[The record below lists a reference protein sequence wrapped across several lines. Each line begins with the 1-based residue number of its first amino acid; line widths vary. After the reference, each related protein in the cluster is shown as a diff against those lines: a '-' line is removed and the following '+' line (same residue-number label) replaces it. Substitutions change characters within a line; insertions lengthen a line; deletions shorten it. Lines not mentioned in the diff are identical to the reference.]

1 VNNQR
6 GRWIIGIVVAGIVVA
21 FLGLSFAP
29 LIGDTLQANKT
40 TNRDQ
45 QQVSAV
51 QNGTSSQSE
60 QPSQEQLKSQERGY
74 EAVLQKEPE
83 NENALRGLVDVRLQL
98 GNLEGTVD
106 PLQKLADLHPE
117 EPSYSVLLA
126 QTKQYLGDMEG
137 AAGVYRKILNSRPAY
152 VPALQG
158 LTTLLLRTERPQAAI
173 GLLQD
178 TLKKAPQLEEVES
191 GSVDVASIQLI
202 LGQVY
207 ASQERYDEA
216 VAVYN
221 DAISKDE
228 SDFRPVLAKALVFAE
243 QGKVEQA
250 KPLFST
256 AAELAPP
263 KFKDQINA
271 QLKQLEAQSK
281 AQQSESPQSES
292 PQSESPQSES
302 PQSESPQ
309 SQAPQSE
316 PPQSESPQSQAQQS
330 EPPQSEPPQSQA
342 QQSEP
347 QQVSEEG

>member
-1 VNNQR
+1 MHCPNGKICEILCLNFPPSILFACVPHFQLFVIPPLPFSIWQIVADNGCKNSRTLFVNNQR
-6 GRWIIGIVVAGIVVA
+6 GRWIIGIVLATVVVA

-29 LIGDTLQANKT
+29 LIGDTLQANRT
-40 TNRDQ
+40 SNPDQ
-45 QQVSAV
+45 QPVSSV
-51 QNGTSSQSE
+51 QNGTSAESE
-60 QPSQEQLKSQERGY
+60 GPTQEQLKSQEKGY
-74 EAVLQKEPE
+74 EAVLQREPE

-98 GNLEGTVD
+98 GNLEGTVE
-106 PLQKLADLHPE
+106 PLQKLAELHPE

-137 AAGVYRKILNSRPAY
+137 AAGVYRDILNSQPAY

-158 LTTLLLRTERPQAAI
+158 LTTLLLRQERPQAAI

-178 TLKKAPQLEEVES
+178 TLKKAPQLEEVEGS
-191 GSVDVASIQLI
+191 SVDVASIQLI

-221 DAISKDE
+221 DAISEDE
-228 SDFRPVLAKALVFAE
+228 SDFRPVLAKALVFTE
-243 QGKVEQA
+243 QGKVEEA

-271 QLKQLEAQSK
+271 QLQQLEAQGST
-281 AQQSESPQSES
+281 
-292 PQSESPQSES
+292 
-302 PQSESPQ
+302 
-309 SQAPQSE
+309 
-316 PPQSESPQSQAQQS
+316 
-330 EPPQSEPPQSQA
+330 
-342 QQSEP
+342 
-347 QQVSEEG
+347 EEG

>member
-6 GRWIIGIVVAGIVVA
+6 GRWIIGIVLATVVVA

-29 LIGDTLQANKT
+29 LIGDTLQANRT
-40 TNRDQ
+40 SNPDQ
-45 QQVSAV
+45 QPVSSV
-51 QNGTSSQSE
+51 QNGTSAESE
-60 QPSQEQLKSQERGY
+60 GPTQEQLKSQEKGY
-74 EAVLQKEPE
+74 EAVLQREPE

-98 GNLEGTVD
+98 GNLEGTVE
-106 PLQKLADLHPE
+106 PLQKLAELHPE

-137 AAGVYRKILNSRPAY
+137 AAGVYRDILNSQPAY

-158 LTTLLLRTERPQAAI
+158 LTTLLLRQERPQAAI

-178 TLKKAPQLEEVES
+178 TLKKAPQLEEVEGS
-191 GSVDVASIQLI
+191 SVDVASIQLI

-221 DAISKDE
+221 DAISEDE
-228 SDFRPVLAKALVFAE
+228 SDFRPVLAKALVFTE
-243 QGKVEQA
+243 QGKVEEA

-271 QLKQLEAQSK
+271 QLQQLEAQGST
-281 AQQSESPQSES
+281 
-292 PQSESPQSES
+292 
-302 PQSESPQ
+302 
-309 SQAPQSE
+309 
-316 PPQSESPQSQAQQS
+316 
-330 EPPQSEPPQSQA
+330 
-342 QQSEP
+342 
-347 QQVSEEG
+347 EEG